1 MDKRSLLA
9 IVLCL
14 LILIVYQ
21 EMISYFYPPP
31 QRSVPTEPLAPAP
44 SISPGNAPLT
54 PAPQQGTAQRT
65 IGVTQPYPSST
76 PRRATREIT
85 VDNEVYTAVFTSLGG
100 RLKSLRLKHYPGDA
114 GRDSP
119 PLEMVRPGTNG
130 ELPLGVRLEGKEVVV
145 ADDAVQYEVV
155 TDKVELRS
163 GEQATVTLQGTD
175 ASGVSF
181 TKTLS
186 FSGQSYGIGLEVQV
200 ANAPAMATFFSLL
213 WVEGLSYHQRD
224 SSYHIHG
231 PVALIGRKFI
241 QETPTQHSEEI
252 LGPAKIRWAGY
263 ADNYFLSAM
272 IPPPGDNY
280 RLFLQT
286 ADGTVTTKLMLPW
299 QGTTVG
305 YTVYV
310 GPKEFDAL
318 NAVDPSLDRAID
330 FGWFHFIARP
340 LVSLLRFSH
349 SLTGN
354 YGVDIIILTLLVKIL
369 FFPLSNK
376 SYKSMSE
383 MRKLQPQMERLRAQ
397 YKDDPQQLNK
407 ELMELY
413 RRYKINPLG
422 GCLPMLV
429 QLPVFIG
436 LYQAFLHAIELRQA
450 PFFGWIQDL
459 SQPDRLGSIALPFIE
474 PPGIPVLTLL
484 MGGTMWVQ
492 QAMTPMGGDPTQQ
505 KIMMLMPLVFTI
517 MFVNFPSGLVLYWLV
532 NNILSIAQQYWYTKK
547 YS

>member
-21 EMISYFYPPP
+21 EMITYFYPPP
-31 QRSVPTEPLAPAP
+31 RRPVPMEPA
-44 SISPGNAPLT
+44 SPVQPV
-54 PAPQQGTAQRT
+54 APQDTPIPQSF
-65 IGVTQPYPSST
+65 PSST
-76 PRRATREIT
+76 AQQATTAPPSSLSPAVREIT
-85 VDNEVYTAVFTSLGG
+85 VENEVYTAVLTTIGG
-100 RLKSLRLKHYPGDA
+100 RLKSFRLKHYPGDE

-130 ELPLGVRLEGKEVVV
+130 ELPLAVRLEGRGV
-145 ADDAVQYEVV
+145 AV
-155 TDKVELRS
+155 TDESVHYQVTTSDIRVQADER
-163 GEQATVTLQGTD
+163 ATVTLNGTD
-175 ASGVSF
+175 PSGTSF
-181 TKTLS
+181 TKIFS
-186 FSGQSYGIGLEVQV
+186 FSGRSYGINLEVK
-200 ANAPAMATFFSLL
+200 AAHAPVGTAFLSLL
-213 WVEGLSYHQRD
+213 WTEGLWYHHRN
-224 SSYHIHG
+224 SSYYTTHG

-241 QETPTQHSEEI
+241 QETPSQNGEEVF
-252 LGPAKIRWAGY
+252 GPAKIRWAGY
-263 ADNYFLSAM
+263 ADNYFLAAM
-272 IPPPGDNY
+272 IPPEGENY
-280 RLFLQT
+280 RLLFQT
-286 ADGTVTTKLMLPW
+286 TDGTATTKLLLPW
-299 QGTTVG
+299 QGTAVA

-310 GPKEFDAL
+310 GPKEFNAL
-318 NAVDPSLDRAID
+318 SAVDPSLDRAID

-349 SLTGN
+349 SFTGN
-354 YGVDIIILTLLVKIL
+354 YGVDIILLTLLVKIV

-376 SYKSMSE
+376 SYKSMAE

-484 MGGTMWVQ
+484 MGGTMFIQ

-505 KIMMLMPLVFTI
+505 KIMMIMPLIFTV

-532 NNILSIAQQYWYTKK
+532 NNVLSIMQQYWYTKK
-547 YS
+547 YG